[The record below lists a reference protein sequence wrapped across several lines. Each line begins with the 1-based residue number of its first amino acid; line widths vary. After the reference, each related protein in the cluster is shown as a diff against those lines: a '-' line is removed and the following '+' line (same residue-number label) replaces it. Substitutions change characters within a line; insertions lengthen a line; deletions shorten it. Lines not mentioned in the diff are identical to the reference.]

1 MVACGHFIA
10 GASRRRSRTVQAHNV
25 DVALSGNLVGSQ
37 T

>member
-1 MVACGHFIA
+1 MLVFSHFIA
-10 GASRRRSRTVQAHNV
+10 GASRRRGSTVQAHNV

>member
-1 MVACGHFIA
+1 MLGCDHFIA
-10 GASRRRSRTVQAHNV
+10 GASRRRSSTVQAHNV